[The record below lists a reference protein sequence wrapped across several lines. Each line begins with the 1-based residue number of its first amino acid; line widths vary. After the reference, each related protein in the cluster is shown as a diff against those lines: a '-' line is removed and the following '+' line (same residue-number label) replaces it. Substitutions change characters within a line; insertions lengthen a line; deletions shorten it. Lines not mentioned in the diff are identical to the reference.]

1 MSQEAL
7 IPFKNEEM
15 MKHQKD
21 MKEQFF
27 QDLENLENGTRD
39 LMGEGNVTAIYIR
52 LIEELNEIDEI
63 YTAHLKSLYSKDTF
77 DQDTLK
83 TQEE

>member
-21 MKEQFF
+21 MKEKFF
-27 QDLENLENGTRD
+27 RELEQLENGTRD
-39 LMGEGNVTAIYIR
+39 LIGEGNVTAIYIR
-52 LIEELNEIDEI
+52 LIEELGEIDEI
-63 YTAHLKSLYSKDTF
+63 YTTYLKEKMNA
-77 DQDTLK
+77 
-83 TQEE
+83 

>member
-7 IPFKNEEM
+7 IPFKNEEI

-21 MKEQFF
+21 MKEKFF
-27 QDLENLENGTRD
+27 RELEQLENGTRD

-52 LIEELNEIDEI
+52 LIQELDEIDEI
-63 YTAHLKSLYSKDTF
+63 YTTYLKSKIRTPF
-77 DQDTLK
+77 GFTLK
-83 TQEE
+83 NQEE